1 MSENEIPS
9 VVETQSFTV
18 KFGADVDSLVIS
30 FQFAPGSPNEA
41 KIAFA
46 NKAPTPKEMHKA
58 LQAFCE
64 KYPEV
69 FQ

>member
-1 MSENEIPS
+1 MSAQGAPS

-18 KFGADVDSLVIS
+18 KFEDEDDSLVIS
-30 FQFAPGSPNEA
+30 FQFAPGKPNDA
-41 KIAFA
+41 KISFV
-46 NKAPTPKEMHKA
+46 NGSPTPKEMQQA